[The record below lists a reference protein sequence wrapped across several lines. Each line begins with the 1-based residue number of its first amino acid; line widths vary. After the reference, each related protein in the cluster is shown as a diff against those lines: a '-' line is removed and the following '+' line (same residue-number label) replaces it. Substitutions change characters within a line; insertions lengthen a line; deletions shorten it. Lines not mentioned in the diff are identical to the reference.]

1 MNLVTKPDGDMPIE
15 PTQPDGHG
23 LIHRWL
29 RHHCTDSKLSC
40 RSRVF
45 GVPWSSV
52 WGGVVAR
59 VFISYASADR
69 ECASQLHEWLVA
81 EGHQVFRYQDPDD
94 GIAIGEEWAKRLH
107 ERLRWADAVVCI
119 VTSAAVTST
128 WCTAEVSIA
137 KSWCNRLLPVLA
149 EPEVNHPLL
158 PSEQYADLTRDPD
171 TARAALVGALYRVDA
186 AGGFG
191 WPDDKSPFPGL
202 RPLNVDEHRVFFGR
216 SGEVEELAELVRSP
230 VGRPEQAAL
239 LVVGPSGCGKS
250 SLARAGLLH
259 AMAGEPDWLT
269 LAPVV
274 PGADPVA
281 ALARELA
288 AAAPKRLGWTAA
300 QVRHQLDTTGLTGL
314 ADELLL
320 AAPGPRRQRLLI
332 VVDQFEELLTQ
343 AEPADRAK
351 FAELLRPALSGSV
364 QVVAILRAEFL
375 DQLLIDADLAVL
387 PSHPYVLRPL
397 HREALRTV
405 IESPAELAGIGV
417 DEDLVARLIDDTGS
431 GEALPLLA
439 FTLARLAD
447 GVARGG
453 QLSQKRYDELR
464 GVQGALT
471 RQADTALAE
480 ATAVSGRHRTEVV
493 AGLLRLVTVD
503 EQGRPT
509 RWRVGRKELPEPV
522 RRELDV
528 FVTRRLVTSDADNN
542 NDDAVMEVAH
552 EAFLS
557 AWPPLA
563 QAIKENA
570 SALRARRAV
579 EQAAAQWHDQG
590 RLPARLWER
599 GQLAAALADTGAHL
613 HARNLVTDR
622 VDLSSTARDFLRASI
637 RRDRFRRRRAIAVL
651 SVLLVFAVAAAGIAL
666 IAQRAAEGERNV
678 AVSQRVAAQALELRA
693 TNPALAAQLSLAA
706 YRLVPT
712 AEARGSLLSTVANP
726 DVTRLTGHTSAVKGV
741 AFSPDGHIL
750 ATSSDDKTVRLWDV
764 SIPHHFHLL
773 SSLTGHTNYVPS
785 VAFSPDGRI
794 LATASDDST
803 TRLWD
808 IRDLR
813 WPSFLATLTG
823 HTGVVYSVT
832 FSPDG
837 HTLAT
842 ASEDGTARLWDISD
856 PHRPNLLGT
865 LTGHAGGVTGH
876 NGGVSSVRFSPD
888 GHILASSSYGDRTA
902 RLWDVRDPHQPN
914 LLGLLTGHNG
924 GVSSVVFSPDGYT
937 LATASYE
944 DRTARLWDVRNPDQP
959 NLLGTLT
966 GHNGGVSS
974 VAFSSDGHTVATS
987 SQDTT
992 VRLWDV
998 GDPHQPSLLDILTG
1012 HTNMVYSVA
1021 FSPDG
1026 HTLATGSYDD
1036 TARLWALSGPILEGH
1051 TNTVSSVAFSPDA
1064 HTLATA
1070 SYDGTVRLWDVRDS
1084 RQPHP
1089 LATLPVHTG
1098 GDSVALS
1105 SYGRTLATASRDD
1118 KDKIARLWDVRDPYR
1133 PILLGTLT
1141 DHSGGIYWVA
1151 LSPDGHTLAT
1161 AGQDTTVRLWD
1172 VGDLHH
1178 PNPLSTLTGHTDIV
1192 NSVAFSPDGHALTT
1206 ASGDGT
1212 AWLWN
1217 VRDPAHP
1224 SLLATLNGHAGAVN
1238 SVAFSPDGRTLAT
1251 ASGFSTAQLWDVRDL
1266 RHPHRISALT
1276 GHTSSVNGV
1285 AFSPD
1290 GHTVATASSDN
1301 TARLWDVRDLHHPS
1315 PLGALTGHTS
1325 SVKSVAFSPDGHTLA
1340 SASADSTARLWET
1353 NIDSVTAR
1361 ICSTTPMITQN
1372 EWNQYLPDLHYR
1384 PPCP

>member
-1 MNLVTKPDGDMPIE
+1 
-15 PTQPDGHG
+15 
-23 LIHRWL
+23 
-29 RHHCTDSKLSC
+29 
-40 RSRVF
+40 
-45 GVPWSSV
+45 
-52 WGGVVAR
+52 VVAR

-107 ERLRWADAVVCI
+107 ERLRWADAVVCV
-119 VTSAAVTST
+119 VTSAAATST

-137 KSWCNRLLPVLA
+137 KSWGIRLLPVLA
-149 EPEVNHPLL
+149 EPEGLHPLL

-171 TARAALVGALYRVDA
+171 TARAALVGALSRVDA

-216 SGEVEELAELVRSP
+216 SGEVEELTELVRSP
-230 VGRPEQAAL
+230 VGRPEQAVL

-288 AAAPKRLGWTAA
+288 AAAPKRLGWMVA
-300 QVRHQLDTTGLTGL
+300 QVRHQFDTTGLTGL

-320 AAPGPRRQRLLI
+320 AAPGPRRRRLLI

-343 AEPADRAK
+343 AEPADRAR

-375 DQLLIDADLAVL
+375 DQLLVDADLAVL
-387 PSHPYVLRPL
+387 PTHPYVLRPL

-417 DEDLVARLIDDTGS
+417 DKDLVARLVDDTGS
-431 GEALPLLA
+431 GGALPLLA

-453 QLSQKRYDELR
+453 RLSQKRYDELG
-464 GVQGALT
+464 GVQGAL
-471 RQADTALAE
+471 RGQADRALAE
-480 ATAVSGRHRTEVV
+480 ATAASGRHRAEVI
-493 AGLLRLVTVD
+493 AGLLRLVTVN

-528 FVTRRLVTSDADNN
+528 FVTRRLVTSDTD

-579 EQAAAQWHDQG
+579 EQAAAEWNDQG
-590 RLPARLWER
+590 RPPARLWER

-622 VDLSSTARDFLRASI
+622 VDLSSTAGDFLRASI

-651 SVLLVFAVAAAGIAL
+651 SVLLVIAVAAAGIAV
-666 IAQRAAEGERNV
+666 IAQRAAERERNV
-678 AVSQRVAAQALELRA
+678 AVSQRVAAQALQLGA

-712 AEARGSLLSTVANP
+712 AEARGSLLSTIANP

-741 AFSPDGHIL
+741 AFSPDGHTL
-750 ATSSDDKTVRLWDV
+750 AAGSDDKTVQLWDISV
-764 SIPHHFHLL
+764 PHHPHLL
-773 SSLTGHTNYVPS
+773 STLTGHTNYIPS
-785 VAFSPDGRI
+785 VAFSPDGHT

-808 IRDLR
+808 VRYLR
-813 WPSFLATLTG
+813 RPSLLATLTV
-823 HTGVVYSVT
+823 HTSVVYSVS
-832 FSPDG
+832 FSSDG

-842 ASEDGTARLWDISD
+842 ASEDKTARLWDVSD
-856 PHRPNLLGT
+856 PHQPTLVAT
-865 LTGHAGGVTGH
+865 LTSD
-876 NGGVSSVRFSPD
+876 NGGASSVAFSPD
-888 GHILASSSYGDRTA
+888 GHILATASYGDKNA
-902 RLWDVRDPHQPN
+902 QLWDVSDPHHPN
-914 LLGLLTGHNG
+914 VLGTLTGHTG
-924 GVSSVVFSPDGYT
+924 GVSSVTFSPDGHT

-944 DRTARLWDVRNPDQP
+944 DRTARLWDVRDLNHP

-966 GHNGGVSS
+966 GHSGGVSS
-974 VAFSSDGHTVATS
+974 VTFSPDGHTLATA

-992 VRLWDV
+992 VRLWEV
-998 GDPHQPSLLDILTG
+998 VDPHQPSLLGTLTG

-1036 TARLWALSGPILEGH
+1036 TARLWSLSGPILEGH
-1051 TNTVSSVAFSPDA
+1051 TNTVSSVTFCSDGR
-1064 HTLATA
+1064 TLATA
-1070 SYDGTVRLWDVRDS
+1070 SYDGTVRLWDVRDP

-1089 LATLPVHTG
+1089 LAALPVHTG
-1098 GDSVALS
+1098 GDSVVLS
-1105 SYGRTLATASRDD
+1105 SDGRTLATASRDD
-1118 KDKIARLWDVRDPYR
+1118 KDKIARLWDVRDPHR

-1141 DHSGGIYWVA
+1141 DHSRGIYWVA

-1192 NSVAFSPDGHALTT
+1192 NSVAFSPDGYALTT
-1206 ASGDGT
+1206 ASGDST
-1212 AWLWN
+1212 ALLWN

-1238 SVAFSPDGRTLAT
+1238 SAAFSPDGRTLAT

-1266 RHPHRISALT
+1266 RHPHLLGTLS
-1276 GHTSSVNGV
+1276 GHNSSVNGV

-1301 TARLWDVRDLHHPS
+1301 TARLWDVRDLRHPN

-1340 SASADSTARLWET
+1340 TASADSTARLWET
-1353 NIDSVTAR
+1353 NVDSVAAR
-1361 ICSTTPMITQN
+1361 ICGTTPTITQD
-1372 EWNQYLPDLHYR
+1372 EWNHYLPDLPYQS
-1384 PPCP
+1384 PCR